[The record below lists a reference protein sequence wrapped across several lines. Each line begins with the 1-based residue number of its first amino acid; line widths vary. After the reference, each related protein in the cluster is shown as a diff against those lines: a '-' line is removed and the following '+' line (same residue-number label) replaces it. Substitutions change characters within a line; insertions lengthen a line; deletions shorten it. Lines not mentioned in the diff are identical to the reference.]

1 MLIKLK
7 PNAPKYKK
15 DLITAI
21 MPISEDRDFLL
32 AIVSAAGQTEQ
43 NAKKKIDF
51 VSTNKPDRDDALIYA
66 LEIYYSKV

>member
-7 PNAPKYKK
+7 PNTPKYKQ

-43 NAKKKIDF
+43 NEKMIDF

>member
-15 DLITAI
+15 DLIIAI

-43 NAKKKIDF
+43 NAKK
-51 VSTNKPDRDDALIYA
+51 DRFC
-66 LEIYYSKV
+66 

>member
-21 MPISEDRDFLL
+21 MTISEDRDFLL
-32 AIVSAAGQTEQ
+32 AIVSTAGQTEQ
-43 NAKKKIDF
+43 NAKKIDF
-51 VSTNKPDRDDALIYA
+51 VSTNKPDRNDALIYA

>member
-7 PNAPKYKK
+7 PNTPKYKK

-43 NAKKKIDF
+43 NAKKMIDF

-66 LEIYYSKV
+66 LEIHYSKV

>member
-1 MLIKLK
+1 MTIKIK
-7 PNAPKYKK
+7 PNTPKYKK

-43 NAKKKIDF
+43 NAKKMMDF
-51 VSTNKPDRDDALIYA
+51 VSANNPDRDNALIYA
-66 LEIYYSKV
+66 LEIYYNKV

>member
-7 PNAPKYKK
+7 PNTPPKYKQ

-43 NAKKKIDF
+43 NAK
-51 VSTNKPDRDDALIYA
+51 NDRFC
-66 LEIYYSKV
+66 